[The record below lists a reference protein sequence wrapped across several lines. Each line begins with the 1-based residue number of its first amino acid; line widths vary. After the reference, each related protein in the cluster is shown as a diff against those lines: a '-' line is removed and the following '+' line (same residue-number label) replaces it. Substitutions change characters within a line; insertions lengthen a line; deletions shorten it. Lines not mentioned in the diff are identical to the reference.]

1 VGPDGDEAAIAI
13 ADTRVNRLR
22 WMQEHTLG
30 CVQTFEHRR
39 TELALLQ
46 GELREAVSDATVLE
60 HLLADVS
67 ALTTTAINGRRW
79 RSGWSREGLTVVVGR
94 DGALLLLLL
103 LRRCSPGA
111 PCSST

>member
-39 TELALLQ
+39 TELALIM
-46 GELREAVSDATVLE
+46 V
-60 HLLADVS
+60 
-67 ALTTTAINGRRW
+67 
-79 RSGWSREGLTVVVGR
+79 
-94 DGALLLLLL
+94 
-103 LRRCSPGA
+103 P
-111 PCSST
+111 